1 MKLRHAAW
9 FALSGA
15 LLVVPPAVATP
26 TGSSTV
32 PTPQVAADFDPNL
45 PQEAVPPPIAKNDVA
60 VVPTTVTPGNVQ
72 GEPGEAQGEDA
83 AALRPEAEDAE
94 EAPPVVMPAA
104 IHMPLP
110 QINPFKPEV
119 TLKAV
124 IDLSRQR
131 MTVTSGDAV
140 LHDWPISSGRRGY
153 FTPNGT
159 YFPQWRA
166 RMWRSRQYY
175 NAPMPY
181 SVFFHR
187 GYAVHGTN
195 ATGLLGRPASHGC
208 IRLSNKNA
216 RAFYNLVG
224 EHGMQST
231 QIVVQGKT
239 KAGAPRVAK
248 RSRSTRRRTVRRQR
262 ASRGYA
268 SYGNGSPPW
277 WTW

>member
-1 MKLRHAAW
+1 MKLRHVAW
-9 FALSGA
+9 VVFSGA
-15 LLVVPPAVATP
+15 LLAVPPALATP
-26 TGSSTV
+26 AGSSTEPV
-32 PTPQVAADFDPNL
+32 RQAAAQPDPELPKAVAQPTAA
-45 PQEAVPPPIAKNDVA
+45 EDVA
-60 VVPTTVTPGNVQ
+60 IIPTTVS
-72 GEPGEAQGEDA
+72 PGEMESQGA
-83 AALRPEAEDAE
+83 AELLPEAGDAE
-94 EAPPVVMPAA
+94 GPAPVVMPAA

-124 IDLSRQR
+124 IDLTKQR
-131 MTVTSGDAV
+131 MTVMNGDEV
-140 LHDWPISSGRRGY
+140 LHEWPISSGRRGY

-159 YFPQWRA
+159 YYPQWRA

-187 GYAVHGTN
+187 GYAVHGTT

-216 RAFYNLVG
+216 ATFYKLVG
-224 EHGMQST
+224 DHGMQST
-231 QIVVQGKT
+231 QIIVQGTT
-239 KAGAPRVAK
+239 KAAPAAVA
-248 RSRSTRRRTVRRQR
+248 SRSETTRRRAVQSRR
-262 ASRGYA
+262 APRGYA
-268 SYGNGSPPW
+268 NYGYRSPPW